1 MSCFKGQLVKTD
13 MMNVNF
19 GKNINIIISV
29 KLSTGLYYTYLKRK
43 VWTKAAEGWMFHL
56 AMMRY

>member
-1 MSCFKGQLVKTD
+1 